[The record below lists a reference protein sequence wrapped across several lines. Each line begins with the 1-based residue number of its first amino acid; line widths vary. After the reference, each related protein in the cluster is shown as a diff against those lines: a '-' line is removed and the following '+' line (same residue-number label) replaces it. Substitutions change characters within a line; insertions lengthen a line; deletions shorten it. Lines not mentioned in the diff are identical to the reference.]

1 MSGIHKSK
9 EVYKYTETPTGRN
22 LVPVRGVYVSGLH
35 TEPWYIDHTVSVTKY
50 TSNDPIVVDYYET
63 SHSATFGGLHFVGVK
78 SYKPTINQYAIQR
91 RNDTFAGL
99 HFVGV
104 KSYKLSLYKY
114 QTLRTDSTFGGLHFV
129 GVHDA
134 GSIKCVRY
142 SKKSVDSSREH
153 LITVTKFESSNPT
166 IENTDQTN

>member
-78 SYKPTINQYAIQR
+78 SYKPIINQYAIQR

-104 KSYKLSLYKY
+104 
-114 QTLRTDSTFGGLHFV
+114 
-129 GVHDA
+129 HDA

-142 SKKSVDSSREH
+142 SKKDVDSSREH